1 MNEAHDLKPSHGNK
15 GLSCMKWTPEKVL
28 AELHKYAQSGAPL
41 NAAAMNQERCDLLAA
56 MRRHFGSWE
65 KAMRVAGYEPQQ
77 HKVRKNK
84 WTKELVAER
93 VRAWSAQHGVVQMRR
108 IKATD
113 KTLAAAV
120 SMYWGSLS
128 KLTETLGLPVYE
140 QVETERRT
148 KSGKPRFENRPPG
161 YWTPKRVMDEIRA
174 RHARGQSLFAKTV
187 TRDGAGLYAAAV
199 RHFYSWRLLMKR
211 LEIPRE
217 AYVKTRKWNHA
228 RVCTALREWSKANG
242 VLDRLTLVRDN
253 PALCATA
260 EKYFKNLE
268 QAAAAAGVPFRHR
281 QTPWTTEKVLEEI
294 KERAKRKMSL
304 KPKIVKKTQ
313 YGLYRAAVR
322 RYGSWKKAL
331 AAAGLEAV
339 EGMRKVWA
347 KGELEAELRAWVQRY
362 GILKSGSLMKTNR
375 KLFDGV
381 RNRYGSF
388 QAAARALGLPYGER
402 PRWTAEKVR
411 EVVFERIRQGRS
423 ISPDPL
429 RREAGGLYKALRRI
443 FGSWEESLRSM
454 GLDPQLYLAGRT
466 ETQRKPVQES
476 SSAATG

>member
-15 GLSCMKWTPEKVL
+15 GLSCKKWTPEKVL
-28 AELHKYAQSGAPL
+28 AELHKHAQSGAPL
-41 NAAAMNQERCDLLAA
+41 NSAALLRKRCDLLAA

-65 KAMRVAGYEPQQ
+65 KAMRVAGYEPKQ
-77 HKVRKNK
+77 HKVHKNT
-84 WTKELVAER
+84 WTKESVAEA

-113 KTLAAAV
+113 KALAAAV

-128 KLTETLGLPVYE
+128 KLNETLGLPVYE
-140 QVETERRT
+140 QVKSEAWT
-148 KSGKPRFENRPPG
+148 KAGKPRFEKRPPG
-161 YWTPKRVMDEIRA
+161 YWTPKRVMEEVRA
-174 RHARGQSLFAKTV
+174 LHAQEQLLFSKTV
-187 TRDGAGLYAAAV
+187 KRERAGLYDAAV
-199 RHFYSWRLLMKR
+199 RHFYSWRLLMER
-211 LEIPRE
+211 LEIPKE
-217 AYVKTRKWNHA
+217 AYVKTRKWNPE
-228 RVCTALREWSKANG
+228 RVCAALREWSSAHG
-242 VLDRLTLVRDN
+242 VLDRLSLKRDN
-253 PALCATA
+253 SALCATA
-260 EKYFKNLE
+260 EKYFKTLE
-268 QAAAAAGVPFRHR
+268 QAATAAGVPFRHR
-281 QTPWTTEKVLEEI
+281 QTPWTTEKVLEAI
-294 KERAKRKMSL
+294 KARAKRKMSL
-304 KPKIVKKTQ
+304 KPIIVKQTQ
-313 YGLYRAAVR
+313 YGMYRAAVR

-331 AAAGLEAV
+331 AAVGLEAV

-375 KLFDGV
+375 KLFDGI
-381 RNRYGSF
+381 RNRYGSC

-402 PRWTAEKVR
+402 LRWTAEKVR

-454 GLDPQLYLAGRT
+454 GLDPQLYLAEQT
-466 ETQRKPVQES
+466 ETQRKSVQER